1 MGTRHLDPYSGAGRL
16 GGTLSHLEKTAKPHA
31 AALSTML
38 CVPVVQQPEAAGAA
52 SPPAGPATPGQPSP
66 RLRCLERTTIQASS
80 ASSGSCS
87 SSSTVSSRDSSEGSE
102 CTPMETCPT
111 ANQQH
116 STRKRLHVSSSALGE
131 RPGAQGT
138 NGGRVPSP
146 SAFSWSGAGPLAT
159 LPQREPLQSAWSAPG
174 ALPSGFPAFPEQPP
188 PPPPRTGAPAAEPLG
203 SPYEERHRR
212 GDLPPR
218 SLFQGPTPPCWGAHP
233 SSHGDSRAP
242 AVPSAHAASGSGT
255 GAAPDATFRG
265 ERAHHA
271 PRDRLVR
278 LPYHSTPTHRC
289 PYFTARVLPT
299 RCDSVP
305 APCSFAAGPAL
316 PRGPPEAFP
325 ASGCPPSAPPPPPVP
340 THFKWAPGI
349 SGTPQHHA
357 EGGPSGSCSSHQQ
370 AAGEVRGGGQSRR
383 APALTGRE
391 AACLLDALLRLYH
404 LGMVGAFRCASF
416 QQQTATQAQ
425 QHVEELKHQLQVRTP
440 LPDTLGFGDW
450 SKGVIRR
457 PCGYVWL

>member
-1 MGTRHLDPYSGAGRL
+1 
-16 GGTLSHLEKTAKPHA
+16 
-31 AALSTML
+31 
-38 CVPVVQQPEAAGAA
+38 
-52 SPPAGPATPGQPSP
+52 
-66 RLRCLERTTIQASS
+66 
-80 ASSGSCS
+80 
-87 SSSTVSSRDSSEGSE
+87 
-102 CTPMETCPT
+102 METCPT

-370 AAGEVRGGGQSRR
+370 AAGEVRGGSQSRR